1 MEGQFHQEAISDFAS
16 AIDQR
21 KKDQRMARTYGM
33 HFIDY
38 FPHRELGIVF
48 FEVGNL
54 EQALRELELSL
65 DQYPTSKTRF
75 YLDRVRK
82 GIIQQEGKEVVPP
95 SIRLDMETN
104 EIWTRDDPVFL
115 TGTVEDENYVSTVS
129 VRGLPIFMEGSEKR
143 VTFREKLRLSQGR
156 HLIIILAENLG
167 GKTTRRSVLIHVD
180 RQGPLITLE
189 EISREQA
196 HQGKTIKVRGSL
208 YDEAGVVQF
217 AINGIAIPIKKDTEI
232 FFEET
237 VTADNNLIEVFAR
250 DTLGNET
257 VASIPIG
264 RKILSSSESVL
275 LACSDCDLS
284 GDLMAAIFGPK
295 DTRPPEIKLKG
306 WTNEQTVYLEKIY
319 IEGQV
324 TDEKKIVELTVNNAP
339 VLKREGR
346 LIIFGY
352 FVELQEG
359 ENLISIKSTDEAGN
373 MTVKKIIIR
382 REIPAALKLDQRM
395 SVSIMPFEL
404 RGIISDAGLTFQDN
418 LINSLIHRDRFRV
431 LERNLLETILEEQKL
446 SRTKLV
452 DQSTALKLGK
462 LMAAQSII
470 TGSIVETRNGI
481 EIIARFIETETSEIL
496 DTEDIYGEG
505 KDFVAF
511 RELAEGMALKF
522 HRKFPLVGGII
533 IDKKGNYI
541 ITDMGEEKI
550 GIQKRLIVYREE
562 PVVHPITAKVL
573 GADSE
578 ILGRA
583 RVKQVSPEMSK
594 AELVDQKGPQVDR
607 LDKVI
612 TE

>member
-1 MEGQFHQEAISDFAS
+1 
-16 AIDQR
+16 
-21 KKDQRMARTYGM
+21 
-33 HFIDY
+33 
-38 FPHRELGIVF
+38 
-48 FEVGNL
+48 
-54 EQALRELELSL
+54 
-65 DQYPTSKTRF
+65 
-75 YLDRVRK
+75 
-82 GIIQQEGKEVVPP
+82 
-95 SIRLDMETN
+95 
-104 EIWTRDDPVFL
+104 
-115 TGTVEDENYVSTVS
+115 
-129 VRGLPIFMEGSEKR
+129 
-143 VTFREKLRLSQGR
+143 
-156 HLIIILAENLG
+156 
-167 GKTTRRSVLIHVD
+167 
-180 RQGPLITLE
+180 
-189 EISREQA
+189 
-196 HQGKTIKVRGSL
+196 
-208 YDEAGVVQF
+208 
-217 AINGIAIPIKKDTEI
+217 
-232 FFEET
+232 
-237 VTADNNLIEVFAR
+237 
-250 DTLGNET
+250 
-257 VASIPIG
+257 
-264 RKILSSSESVL
+264 
-275 LACSDCDLS
+275 
-284 GDLMAAIFGPK
+284 
-295 DTRPPEIKLKG
+295 
-306 WTNEQTVYLEKIY
+306 
-319 IEGQV
+319 
-324 TDEKKIVELTVNNAP
+324 
-339 VLKREGR
+339 
-346 LIIFGY
+346 
-352 FVELQEG
+352 
-359 ENLISIKSTDEAGN
+359 
-373 MTVKKIIIR
+373 
-382 REIPAALKLDQRM
+382 
-395 SVSIMPFEL
+395 MPFEL

>member
-1 MEGQFHQEAISDFAS
+1 
-16 AIDQR
+16 
-21 KKDQRMARTYGM
+21 
-33 HFIDY
+33 
-38 FPHRELGIVF
+38 
-48 FEVGNL
+48 
-54 EQALRELELSL
+54 
-65 DQYPTSKTRF
+65 
-75 YLDRVRK
+75 
-82 GIIQQEGKEVVPP
+82 
-95 SIRLDMETN
+95 
-104 EIWTRDDPVFL
+104 
-115 TGTVEDENYVSTVS
+115 
-129 VRGLPIFMEGSEKR
+129 
-143 VTFREKLRLSQGR
+143 
-156 HLIIILAENLG
+156 
-167 GKTTRRSVLIHVD
+167 
-180 RQGPLITLE
+180 
-189 EISREQA
+189 
-196 HQGKTIKVRGSL
+196 
-208 YDEAGVVQF
+208 
-217 AINGIAIPIKKDTEI
+217 
-232 FFEET
+232 
-237 VTADNNLIEVFAR
+237 
-250 DTLGNET
+250 
-257 VASIPIG
+257 
-264 RKILSSSESVL
+264 
-275 LACSDCDLS
+275 
-284 GDLMAAIFGPK
+284 
-295 DTRPPEIKLKG
+295 
-306 WTNEQTVYLEKIY
+306 
-319 IEGQV
+319 
-324 TDEKKIVELTVNNAP
+324 
-339 VLKREGR
+339 
-346 LIIFGY
+346 
-352 FVELQEG
+352 
-359 ENLISIKSTDEAGN
+359 
-373 MTVKKIIIR
+373 
-382 REIPAALKLDQRM
+382 
-395 SVSIMPFEL
+395 VSIMPFEL

>member
-1 MEGQFHQEAISDFAS
+1 
-16 AIDQR
+16 
-21 KKDQRMARTYGM
+21 MARTYGM

-48 FEVGNL
+48 FEVDNL
-54 EQALRELELSL
+54 EQALKELELSL

-82 GIIQQEGKEVVPP
+82 GIIQREGKEVVPP
-95 SIRLDMETN
+95 SIRLDIETN

-115 TGTVEDENYVSTVS
+115 SGTVEDENYVSTVS
-129 VRGLPIFMEGSEKR
+129 VHGLPIFMEGSEKLIE
-143 VTFREKLRLSQGR
+143 FREKLRLSQGQ
-156 HLIIILAENLG
+156 HLIIVLAENLG

-189 EISREQA
+189 EIGQEKT
-196 HQGKTIKVRGSL
+196 HQGKAIKVKGSL
-208 YDEAGVVQF
+208 YDEAGVVHF

-237 VTADNNLIEVFAR
+237 VIADNNLIEVLAR
-250 DTLGNET
+250 DSLGNET
-257 VASIPIG
+257 VASIPID

-275 LACSDCDLS
+275 LACSDCGLS
-284 GDLMAAIFGPK
+284 SHLMAAIFGSK

-306 WTNEQTVYLEKIY
+306 WTNDQTVYLEKIY

-324 TDEKKIVELTVNNAP
+324 TDENKIVELTVNNAP

-346 LIIFGY
+346 LIVFGY

-359 ENLISIKSTDEAGN
+359 ENVISIKATDEGGN
-373 MTVKKIIIR
+373 TTVKEIIIR
-382 REIPAALKLDQRM
+382 RKIPVALKLDQRM

-404 RGIISDAGLTFQDN
+404 RGIISDAGLSFQDS
-418 LINSLIHRDRFRV
+418 LINSLIHRNRFRV
-431 LERNLLETILEEQKL
+431 LERNLLETILQEQKL

-496 DTEDIYGEG
+496 DTEDVYGEG
-505 KDFVAF
+505 KDLVAF
-511 RELAEGMALKF
+511 KALAEGMALKF

-541 ITDMGEEKI
+541 FTDMGEEKI
-550 GIQKRLIVYREE
+550 GIQKRLIVYREA
-562 PVVHPITAKVL
+562 PVVHPISGKVL